1 MTGKTSALVLA
12 LLALAAM
19 IGVVAAQNE
28 GQTKTRTGEV
38 DSALVGEWHGD
49 SICVVRESACRDE
62 DSLYQ
67 ISKIPEKTGQFSLMA
82 AKIVDGKPITMGTS
96 ECTYHPKQRTLECP
110 ISKGSI
116 LRFSVEGNAMHG
128 TMTLADKRIWR
139 QITLKKIVS

>member
-62 DSLYQ
+62 DSLYTSAKFQ
-67 ISKIPEKTGQFSLMA
+67 RKLDSSL
-82 AKIVDGKPITMGTS
+82 
-96 ECTYHPKQRTLECP
+96 
-110 ISKGSI
+110 
-116 LRFSVEGNAMHG
+116 
-128 TMTLADKRIWR
+128 
-139 QITLKKIVS
+139 